1 MRDAASG
8 KKFVDVLVR
17 VTGVDETLSR
27 QLARRFGPLPEWAV
41 QRLGS
46 ATAEQ
51 LDLWAEQLLDATS
64 LEAVFAGH

>member
-17 VTGVDETLSR
+17 VSGVDETLSR

-51 LDLWAEQLLDATS
+51 LLDATS
-64 LEAVFAGH
+64 LQAVFAGH